1 MRKTIYLLFIIA
13 FTFNNNGFA
22 QKAENI
28 IDEVIWVVGDEAI
41 LRSDIEAIIEDARI
55 RKVSLPEKPFCALPE
70 KMAVEKLFLH
80 QASIDSVKVDDERIR
95 MAVNNDIKNYVSQV
109 GSVEK
114 AEEIMKKSIAQ
125 IKNDTYERYKNQE
138 LVRMMQEQLVKG
150 IEATPVEVRNFY
162 KKTNKDSFPTIP
174 EQVEIQVISIKP
186 PIPSK
191 EIERIKEKLRNYG
204 ARAKKDPNE
213 FALLARLYSEDQGSA
228 LKGGELGFAGRGKY
242 DPNFADV
249 AYALQR
255 PNQISRV
262 VESQFGY
269 HIIQLLER
277 RGDKSNFR
285 HILLRPKITNEA
297 KKKGLHQLDSVAN
310 AIRKEKISFEN
321 GVFQFSQDKET
332 KMNSGLMM
340 RQDRYTGSFVSH
352 FEYKD
357 LPPEIATKAY
367 AMKIGEISDAFT
379 MIDPKTGTPMLAI
392 VKLKSKTPSHKA
404 NAKNDYQLLKTML
417 EQQKKA
423 EFLDKWIV
431 EKQKDTFIN
440 IDPKYRDCD
449 FEHKGWI
456 KK

>member
-1 MRKTIYLLFIIA
+1 MKKIVYLLLVIM
-13 FTFNNNGFA
+13 FTVNNNGFS

-41 LRSDIEAIIEDARI
+41 LRSDIESIIEDARI
-55 RKVSLPEKPFCALPE
+55 RRISLPENPFCTLPE
-70 KMAVEKLFLH
+70 QMAVEKLFLH
-80 QASIDSVKVDDERIR
+80 QASIDSLQVQDDRIR
-95 MAVNNDIKNYVSQV
+95 AVVENDIKSYISDV

-114 AEEIMKKSIAQ
+114 AEEIMKKSMSQ
-125 IKNDTYERYKNQE
+125 LRSEMYDRYKKQE
-138 LVRMMQEQLVKG
+138 LVRMMKDKLVKG
-150 IEATPVEVRNFY
+150 IEATPVEVRHFY
-162 KKTNKDSFPTIP
+162 NKTNKDSFPTIP
-174 EQVEIQVISIKP
+174 EQVEIQIISIKP
-186 PIPSK
+186 PVPA
-191 EIERIKEKLRNYG
+191 EEVERIKSKLRGYG
-204 ARAKKDPNE
+204 ERAKKNPND
-213 FALLARLYSEDQGSA
+213 FAFLARLYSEDQASA
-228 LKGGELGFAGRGKY
+228 LKGGELGFVPRASY
-242 DPNFADV
+242 DQNFADV

-297 KKKGLHQLDSVAN
+297 KKKGLHRLDSVAD
-310 AIRKEKISFEN
+310 AIRKEKFSFEN
-321 GVFQFSQDKET
+321 GVFRFSQDKET
-332 KMNSGLMM
+332 RMNSGLMM

-357 LPPEIATKAY
+357 LPREIATKAY
-367 AMKIGEISDAFT
+367 SMKIGEVSDAFI
-379 MIDPKTGTPMLAI
+379 MIDEKTGSPMLAI

-404 NAKNDYQLLKTML
+404 NPRNDYQLLKTML

-423 EFLDKWIV
+423 DFLDKWIV
-431 EKQKDTFIN
+431 KKQKDTFIK
-440 IDPKYRDCD
+440 IDPKYVDCD

>member
-1 MRKTIYLLFIIA
+1 MKRTIYLLFIIVL
-13 FTFNNNGFA
+13 TFNNNSFA

-55 RKVSLPEKPFCALPE
+55 RRVSLPENPFCTLPE

-80 QASIDSVKVDDERIR
+80 QASIDSIQVQDDRIR
-95 MAVNNDIKNYVSQV
+95 VAVENDIKNYISDV

-114 AEEIMKKSIAQ
+114 VEEIMKKPISK
-125 IKNDTYERYKNQE
+125 IKSDMYDRYKNQE
-138 LVRMMQEQLVKG
+138 LVRMMQEKLVKN

-162 KKTNKDSFPTIP
+162 NKTNKDSFPTIP
-174 EQVEIQVISIKP
+174 EQVEIQIISIKP
-186 PIPSK
+186 PIPT
-191 EIERIKEKLRNYG
+191 EEVERIKTKLRGYG
-204 ARAKKDPNE
+204 ERAKKSPNE

-228 LKGGELGFAGRGKY
+228 LKGGELGFAGRNIY
-242 DPNFADV
+242 DPNFANV
-249 AYALQR
+249 AFALQR

-269 HIIQLLER
+269 HIIQLVER
-277 RGDKSNFR
+277 RGNKSNFR
-285 HILLRPKITNEA
+285 HILLRPRITNEA
-297 KKKGLHQLDSVAN
+297 KKKGLNRLDSVAN
-310 AIRKEKISFEN
+310 FIREEKFSFEN
-321 GVFQFSQDKET
+321 GVFRFSQDKET

-357 LPPEIATKAY
+357 LPQEIATKAY
-367 AMKIGEISDAFT
+367 TMKVGEISDAFV
-379 MIDPKTGTPMLAI
+379 MIDEKTGYPMLVI

-404 NAKNDYQLLKTML
+404 NPKNDYQLLKTML
-417 EQQKKA
+417 EQQKKM

-431 EKQKDTFIN
+431 KKQKDTFIK